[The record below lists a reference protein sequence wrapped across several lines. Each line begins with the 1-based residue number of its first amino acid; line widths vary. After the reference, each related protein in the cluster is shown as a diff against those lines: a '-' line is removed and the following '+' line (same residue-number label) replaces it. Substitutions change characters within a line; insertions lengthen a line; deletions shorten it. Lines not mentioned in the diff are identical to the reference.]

1 METENIQKLV
11 TEFFEKLQLQISQI
25 EVVKEQEGIYFI
37 KVQSNDSG
45 IIIWPKWRN
54 LEDIKSLLKSML
66 VHLLWKNIIIHIEI
80 NDYLQA
86 KEEKL
91 LVYVKSKI
99 DLVEKTWKD
108 FRLPFLSSYDRKK
121 VHAYVAELNNTK
133 IYTKSMGEGPERRLH
148 ICKKDEKMTID
159 AEWSDI

>member
-11 TEFFEKLQLQISQI
+11 SEFFEKLQLQISEI
-25 EVVKEQEGIYFI
+25 KVEKEAEDIYFV
-37 KVQSNDSG
+37 KVQSSDSG
-45 IIIWPKWRN
+45 IIIWPKGRN
-54 LEDIKSLLKSML
+54 LEDLKSLLKSMINHL
-66 VHLLWKNIIIHIEI
+66 VGRNTILHIEI

-91 LVYVKSKI
+91 LLYVKSKI
-99 DLVEKTWKD
+99 DLVEKTGKD

-121 VHAYVAELNNTK
+121 VHAYVSELWNPK
-133 IYTKSMGEGPERRLH
+133 IYTKSLWEGPERRLH

-159 AEWSDI
+159 LEGSDI

>member
-1 METENIQKLV
+1 METEKIHLLV
-11 TEFFEKLQLQISQI
+11 AEFFEKIQLQVSQV
-25 EVVKEQEGIYFI
+25 EVLQEQEDIYFI
-37 KVQSNDSG
+37 KIQSSDSG

-54 LEDIKSLLKSML
+54 LEDLKSILKSMI
-66 VHLLWKNIIIHIEI
+66 VRLLWKNVIIHMEV

-91 LVYVKSKI
+91 LLYVKSKI
-99 DLVEKTWKD
+99 DLVEKSGKD

-121 VHAYVAELNNTK
+121 VHAYVAELNNGK
-133 IYTKSMGEGPERRLH
+133 IYTKSIGEGPERRLH

-159 AEWSDI
+159 AEGSDI